1 MKKSTT
7 NANATKKT
15 ATTNATATNTILSVE
30 KINALYSEL
39 IVCKTKHALVDTL
52 NKYGLRT
59 TTIPTDTPNVNDL
72 YIQLCDKS
80 RVLFSAKS
88 LKIYTCNDHAKRID
102 KVFGVDEKHSMFDNV
117 NDGSYR
123 VKRATVAKTV
133 DNFKTVF
140 EYFAQNG
147 CIEKLPTVTA

>member
-1 MKKSTT
+1 MK
-7 NANATKKT
+7 NATKST
-15 ATTNATATNTILSVE
+15 ATKSTATVNATATNTILSVE
-30 KINALYSEL
+30 KINALYNEL

-80 RVLFSAKS
+80 RVLFGAKS
-88 LKIYTCNDHAKRID
+88 LKVYTNESHATAL
-102 KVFGVDEKHSMFDNV
+102 SMFTFDRV

-123 VKRATVAKTV
+123 TRRATVAKTV

-140 EYFAQNG
+140 EYFAKNG
-147 CIEKLPTVTA
+147 CIEKLPTTV